1 MKLIN
6 PFIIDAN
13 IHFSKV
19 VVSNIRREYNY
30 AFIEK
35 DFSTNAK
42 RLLYMHYFT

>member
-1 MKLIN
+1 MTYIN

-19 VVSNIRREYNY
+19 VVSNTHREYDY

-35 DFSTNAK
+35 EFSTNAK
-42 RLLYMHYFT
+42 RLL